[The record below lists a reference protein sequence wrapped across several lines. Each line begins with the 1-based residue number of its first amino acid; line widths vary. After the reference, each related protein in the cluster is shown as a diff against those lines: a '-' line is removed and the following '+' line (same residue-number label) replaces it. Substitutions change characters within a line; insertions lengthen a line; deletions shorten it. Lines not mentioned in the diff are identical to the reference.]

1 MVKPQVV
8 KRPIVEVIGGY
19 HAAADTLAHQ
29 DYILDQDEINSG
41 NPSKKRRRLTY
52 LSPEER
58 LLRRKLKNR
67 VAAQIARDK
76 KKAKMSEL
84 EEMIAKLEEQN
95 RKLQSENYNLKKEVK
110 AANEEKEQ
118 LKCQMGGT
126 ITRRSNS
133 SLIHDDHDSQ
143 PDLLQQLIDQIEI
156 IPDEDVGA
164 RKTAEL
170 DHKYSKI
177 RSEPS
182 VSATQVEDLTLEESL
197 QELQKIGLKL
207 LQDDDNVTSVPSPQS
222 IGSNDLS
229 SDDSGF
235 LSDQFLDSN
244 FTDVDSYLPE
254 LFPVLS

>member
-1 MVKPQVV
+1 MTSTQKTIMVKPQVVV

-126 ITRRSNS
+126 ITRRCKDEITESAELIFPLPKERSLPLLQLIAHLFTTIMTVNLICCSS
-133 SLIHDDHDSQ
+133 SLIKSKSFQ
-143 PDLLQQLIDQIEI
+143 MKMSEQERQLSWITNTARLDLNLQFQLLKS
-156 IPDEDVGA
+156 
-164 RKTAEL
+164 KT
-170 DHKYSKI
+170 
-177 RSEPS
+177 
-182 VSATQVEDLTLEESL
+182 
-197 QELQKIGLKL
+197 
-207 LQDDDNVTSVPSPQS
+207 
-222 IGSNDLS
+222 
-229 SDDSGF
+229 
-235 LSDQFLDSN
+235 
-244 FTDVDSYLPE
+244 
-254 LFPVLS
+254 